1 VIYTVEFQK
10 RGLPHIHCLLWLLG
24 GRSEIE
30 ACAIDAFICAE
41 IPDVAIDPLGYA
53 LVDEFM
59 IHGPCGDY
67 NRRCPCMK
75 NDRCSKRFPKT
86 YQDETVIDAFGYTLY
101 RRRNNCRF
109 VLKGGVKLDNRSV
122 VPYNMQLLKKYNAHI
137 NVEWCNKT
145 HMIKYLFKYVTK
157 GSDRAK
163 IYFELTANTTNAS
176 PGPQIAPPNEIRE
189 YIDAR
194 YLSTCEALW
203 RIFEFDIHFR
213 VPSVERLA
221 VHLPKKT
228 SCSTSLGQTYK
239 HCF

>member
-1 VIYTVEFQK
+1 
-10 RGLPHIHCLLWLLG
+10 
-24 GRSEIE
+24 
-30 ACAIDAFICAE
+30 
-41 IPDVAIDPLGYA
+41 
-53 LVDEFM
+53 
-59 IHGPCGDY
+59 
-67 NRRCPCMK
+67 
-75 NDRCSKRFPKT
+75 
-86 YQDETVIDAFGYTLY
+86 
-101 RRRNNCRF
+101 
-109 VLKGGVKLDNRSV
+109 

-213 VPSVERLA
+213 IPSMERLS
-221 VHLPKKT
+221 VHLPAKNIVQYEPGAD
-228 SCSTSLGQTYK
+228 L
-239 HCF
+239 